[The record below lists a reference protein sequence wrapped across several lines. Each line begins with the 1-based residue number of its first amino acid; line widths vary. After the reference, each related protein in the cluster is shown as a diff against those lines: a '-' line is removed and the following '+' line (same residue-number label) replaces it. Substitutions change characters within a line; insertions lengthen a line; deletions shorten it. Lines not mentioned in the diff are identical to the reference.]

1 MLMSVMPRIRKLVVP
16 IAIAA
21 ALLVSA
27 AGSSAA
33 PSAHTSGAIVNY
45 LTSGK
50 LKVAKQIAVPFECSV
65 ACNVISKVTV
75 KGPKVKGSQTTQV
88 AVPADQPSGHFI
100 KLKPGALKRVKAS
113 PGKYKV
119 ISKITAT
126 DAGTGA
132 MDAIAHTFGLKRP

>member
-1 MLMSVMPRIRKLVVP
+1 MLMSVMPRIRNVAAP
-16 IAIAA
+16 IA
-21 ALLVSA
+21 LVGAVLISTPGA
-27 AGSSAA
+27 SAA

-65 ACNVISKVTV
+65 ACDVISKVTV
-75 KGPKVKGSQTTQV
+75 KGPKVKGSQTIQV
-88 AVPADQPSGHFI
+88 AVPANLPSGHFI

-113 PGKYKV
+113 PGRYKL

-126 DAGTGA
+126 DSGTGA
-132 MDAIAHTFGLKRP
+132 TDAIARTFGLRRP